1 MYPFELKGCISQN
14 SLPILRNPFDKQRFA
29 DRARYLIKYQ
39 GYGKGQYNNFNNQMW
54 DERNQWETEQR
65 MATGIIILTTRCGMK
80 ASLWPLR
87 LSPLLRII
95 ILTTRCGMKG
105 KKNRSKDCIKNAVN
119 TKKIYLNMGRLTTCP
134 FFVNISLPGNFS

>member
-1 MYPFELKGCISQN
+1 M
-14 SLPILRNPFDKQRFA
+14 
-29 DRARYLIKYQ
+29 
-39 GYGKGQYNNFNNQMW
+39 YNNFNNQMW

-65 MATGIIILTTRCGMK
+65 MATG
-80 ASLWPLR
+80 
-87 LSPLLRII
+87 II